1 MYSLLYVFYRRVF
14 QYPCNGSNKS
24 HGFVSCME
32 SMTGMLL
39 SLKGNKNWDRY
50 WYYGVVALRAG
61 IRICI

>member
-1 MYSLLYVFYRRVF
+1 MYFIEEYFNIHVTAA
-14 QYPCNGSNKS
+14 SNPF
-24 HGFVSCME
+24 GCVSCVE